1 MKKLRQ
7 YAFEILLS
15 ILGVAFGTM
24 LLYLVIVM
32 PEDLIERGTVMFCM
46 FFDGIAIYFVLR
58 KLWRAKWRYRVM
70 PKVHQIFEKLAR
82 VLKIIRKKL
91 GIPERREQT
100 VLKGKSKIFFDVK
113 KTDTQKKR
121 AKKLSA
127 WKSLQSDKERLGYL
141 YKRVIDTNIS
151 HGTPIYSSETP
162 TEIRGK
168 KEYHDVENQIFDLY
182 VENRYREDVT
192 LDRIKLDD
200 LKKEMKNAKN

>member
-15 ILGVAFGTM
+15 ILGVVFGTM

-32 PEDLIERGTVMFCM
+32 PEDLITRGTVMFCM

-58 KLWRAKWRYRVM
+58 KLWRTKWRYRVV
-70 PKVHQIFEKLAR
+70 PQVQKLLEKLAR
-82 VLKIIRKKL
+82 VLKIVRKKL
-91 GIPERREQT
+91 GIPERGQQT
-100 VLKGKSKIFFDVK
+100 VLKGKSKIFFDIK
-113 KTDTQKKR
+113 KTDTQTKCTKKP
-121 AKKLSA
+121 SA
-127 WKSLQSDKERLGYL
+127 WKSSQTDKERLGYL
-141 YKRVIDTNIS
+141 YKRVIDTNIN

-162 TEIRGK
+162 TEIQGK

-182 VENRYREDVT
+182 IENRYKEDVT

-200 LKKEMKNAKN
+200 LKKEMKNTKK